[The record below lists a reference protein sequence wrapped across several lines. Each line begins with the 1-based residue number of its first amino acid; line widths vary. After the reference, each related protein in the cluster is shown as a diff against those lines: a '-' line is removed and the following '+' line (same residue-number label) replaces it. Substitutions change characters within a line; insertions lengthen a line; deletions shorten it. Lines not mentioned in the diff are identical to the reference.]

1 MQLRRGRSGD
11 LAALASLVVS
21 ERMNPLF
28 LEPARFVVGV
38 EEGGA
43 LVGGGQIR
51 PIGPPEAGAA
61 ELASVVV
68 RADRRGQGI
77 GGRIVDELLR
87 NHAGA
92 AGEGGGAR
100 KLFLLTTDGAVGFY
114 LRRGFATVSPAQ
126 APGALRVE
134 QALGSLVAGLAKG
147 EACVAMRWAGPATR
161 EAGPAAGLAP
171 DPSPPE
177 PPT

>member
-51 PIGPPEAGAA
+51 PIGPPEARAA

-68 RADRRGQGI
+68 RADRRCQGI

-87 NHAGA
+87 NH

-177 PPT
+177 LPT